1 MDSPFDDIL
10 HTNVVPSDSECK
22 RIRDF
27 LEGPQKEIADL
38 TRELKRLDSL
48 RKEISHK
55 RRQLK
60 EFINDHLALVS
71 PNPAISSQEAP
82 LLLCQIC
89 QSWRS
94 IALATPRLWAAI
106 HIVVPDQS
114 RLQQLADRVSIW
126 FERTCNPNHHISP
139 LYSTLAALSQRWK
152 SLEIPLPE
160 EGSPLL
166 SVTSENA
173 PLLETV
179 KIDERRGDRSLAPPD
194 CTSLLFLGTL
204 GLRSLM
210 VPASP
215 TCHEIPVSWKS
226 LTHLKITPSRSH
238 LTRAVALAILRQS
251 TALQSCEFGIAG
263 RGGDEFVP
271 GEHFSLPHLS
281 HLAVVKYGAFLL
293 DHLFGNVTLP
303 NLRSLHYKNTSG
315 SGETNLIPVLPA
327 TPSLEWFKIHVS
339 GLRSDSL
346 LDVLSRMPA
355 LKILTIWEEP
365 CTTTTDTWF
374 LPRDGHFLEH
384 LTPSHGPGS
393 VCPRLETIEL
403 YNFSAVSDETLLQFV
418 RSRTEPQPQNV
429 AHLSRVVARLGRP
442 MEFDLHSRL
451 QDAVAGGLAIS
462 LIYAMPPFTY
472 SPLEGTDDFSAR
484 GWDGWGE
491 SWGDD
496 GW

>member
-10 HTNVVPSDSECK
+10 RTNVVPSDSECK

-27 LEGPQKEIADL
+27 LEGPQKEIVDL

-71 PNPAISSQEAP
+71 PVRRLPEDIVRAIFIASLSSTRNPAISGQEAP

-126 FERTCNPNHHISP
+126 FERSGAVPLSISVVLSRTCNPNHHISP
-139 LYSTLAALSQRWK
+139 LYSTLAALSRRWK

-194 CTSLLFLGTL
+194 CTSLHFLGTL

-210 VPASP
+210 LPASP

-251 TALQSCEFGIAG
+251 TALQTASLVLLAG
-263 RGGDEFVP
+263 R
-271 GEHFSLPHLS
+271 
-281 HLAVVKYGAFLL
+281 
-293 DHLFGNVTLP
+293 
-303 NLRSLHYKNTSG
+303 R
-315 SGETNLIPVLPA
+315 
-327 TPSLEWFKIHVS
+327 
-339 GLRSDSL
+339 
-346 LDVLSRMPA
+346 
-355 LKILTIWEEP
+355 
-365 CTTTTDTWF
+365 
-374 LPRDGHFLEH
+374 
-384 LTPSHGPGS
+384 
-393 VCPRLETIEL
+393 
-403 YNFSAVSDETLLQFV
+403 
-418 RSRTEPQPQNV
+418 
-429 AHLSRVVARLGRP
+429 
-442 MEFDLHSRL
+442 
-451 QDAVAGGLAIS
+451 
-462 LIYAMPPFTY
+462 
-472 SPLEGTDDFSAR
+472 
-484 GWDGWGE
+484 
-491 SWGDD
+491 
-496 GW
+496 